1 MTVITSLTFLGA
13 CSIAE
18 PLLSETSVADNKS
31 AEQVQS
37 FVLTYI
43 DVSQIELNKQ
53 KMLQTN
59 SIYHDALKYT
69 LARADKALK
78 RAPNPVTNKPNA
90 GPSGNLHD
98 YLSIGPY
105 WWPDPTKVDGLPWI
119 RKDGE
124 VNPLT
129 RGNNTDQTRA
139 STFLNDLGALNLAY
153 LYATKATTKSAYLK
167 KSQQLIKLWLIDSN
181 TKMNPHLNFAQGV
194 PGKSTGRPF
203 GIIEWEKISN
213 IITSIELLTH
223 SNSVHQTFIQQANSW
238 LTEYLNWL
246 LTSKIGMQEA
256 ATKNNHANWYD
267 YQVLGLMIHLGQTEQ
282 AIHYSQTLKHKRI
295 NSQINADGAQPYE
308 LARTKSINYSS
319 MNLMA
324 FLKVA
329 ELADKLGVD
338 LLNHQGPEGQ
348 SIKLA
353 VEYLLPYVQGK
364 KEWQYKQ
371 LGGIQK
377 AFEQKAYSTL
387 YVANKVLKDTTVP
400 NVLLKNNIQHV
411 KPELILSY

>member
-1 MTVITSLTFLGA
+1 MASLTLLGA
-13 CSIAE
+13 CSISA
-18 PLLSETSVADNKS
+18 PLLSNPSLADNHLT
-31 AEQVQS
+31 EQAQPFS
-37 FVLTYI
+37 MTYFKM
-43 DVSQIELNKQ
+43 SQIKVNKQ
-53 KMLQTN
+53 KMAQADN
-59 SIYHDALKYT
+59 IYHDALKYI

-78 RAPNPVTNKPNA
+78 RAPNPVTNKPKA

-105 WWPDPTKVDGLPWI
+105 WWPDPTKENGLPWI

-129 RGNNTDQTRA
+129 RGNNTDQTRT

-153 LYATKATTKSAYLK
+153 LYTTKPAYLK
-167 KSQQLIKLWLIDSN
+167 KSKQLIKLWLIDPQ

-203 GIIEWEKISN
+203 GIIEWAKISN
-213 IITSIELLTH
+213 LVTSVELLK
-223 SNSVHQTFIQQANSW
+223 NSESVSQTFIQQADGW

-256 ATKNNHANWYD
+256 ATQNNHANWYD
-267 YQVLGLMIHLGQTEQ
+267 YQVLGLMFHLGQTQ
-282 AIHYSQTLKHKRI
+282 HAIHYSQALKQKRI
-295 NSQINADGAQPYE
+295 DSQIKPDGAQPHE
-308 LARTKSINYSS
+308 LARTKSVNYSS

-338 LLNHQGPEGQ
+338 LVNHQGPDGQ
-348 SIKLA
+348 SIKVA
-353 VEYLLPYVQGK
+353 VAYLLPYVQGK

-371 LGGIQK
+371 LGGVQK
-377 AFEQKAYSTL
+377 AFEEKAYSTL
-387 YVANKVLKDTTVP
+387 YIANKVLKDTVVP
-400 NVLLKNNIQHV
+400 NALLKSHIQHV